1 MNQPHPGNQWQHV
14 PSQVQY
20 GQPYPPGYYPPP
32 PPPPKKRKTWLWVL
46 VALVA
51 VVVMVAGGVV
61 AYSVLGDA
69 TNTSDEPA
77 AADSTVMPVTLTME
91 VTGTGSSAL
100 VAYSDGLAPPGDY
113 AEVALPWTYE
123 GTGVPETAFYLMV
136 KPTAAGDTVTC
147 KVTFQGTI
155 LADQSTTDDRGLTCS
170 GLVPGAR

>member
-1 MNQPHPGNQWQHV
+1 MNQPHPGNQWQQV
-14 PSQVQY
+14 PPHAQF

-32 PPPPKKRKTWLWVL
+32 PPPPKKNKTGLWVL
-46 VALVA
+46 LALLA
-51 VVVMVAGGVV
+51 VIVVVAGGVV
-61 AYSVLGDA
+61 AFKLGDT

-77 AADSTVMPVTLTME
+77 ADDSTVMPVTLTME

-100 VAYSDGLAPPGDY
+100 VAYSDELAPPGDY
-113 AEVALPWTYE
+113 AEVPLPWTYE

-155 LADQSTTDDRGLTCS
+155 LADRSTTDDRRLTCS